1 MNIQQYWYYVG
12 TFGLLEGENAGEW
25 LQSSVN
31 NKVLLFIY
39 LYGRSAAQAKVHLY
53 PQHLHMIIIQV
64 IKD

>member
-31 NKVLLFIY
+31 NTMLLFIY
-39 LYGRSAAQAKVHLY
+39 L
-53 PQHLHMIIIQV
+53 
-64 IKD
+64 